1 MSRELRPD
9 EKMSERLSYLITLT
23 RQPGSNFNLRPQL
36 ALTNLSTCACTS
48 FTFLKWKKMFSEEL
62 KTLRKLGFRHVC
74 NTSFIGSHPE
84 F

>member
-1 MSRELRPD
+1 LRAE
-9 EKMSERLSYLITLT
+9 EKKNEGERISYLITVT
-23 RQPGSNFNLRPQL
+23 RQPG
-36 ALTNLSTCACTS
+36 AISTCARNLPYPTSPRACTS

-74 NTSFIGSHPE
+74 NTSFIGFHPE